1 MFVRRDIKCLLHF
14 NWTLHPNFIPFSCA
28 VYEWTSIKSCHVKDC
43 MNGDMCVQVSRWNVF
58 WEVDGCV
65 GWWLGL
71 ELQCHFMSNT
81 PKLTLSLCV
90 FISLALHES
99 CDDLSFQ
106 DFVRSFASAV
116 SFSKPKWIC
125 SLQINFLNLM
135 ACQCQWA
142 FKGWFFNVCVLIW
155 RWLLSVCRW
164 WRWARAEE
172 IRSEW
177 KQKKTKANEMQV
189 VEYKTQ
195 SVQ

>member
-14 NWTLHPNFIPFSCA
+14 NWTLHPNFTPFSCA

-43 MNGDMCVQVSRWNVF
+43 MNGDMCVQVSR
-58 WEVDGCV
+58 CK
-65 GWWLGL
+65 
-71 ELQCHFMSNT
+71 CMMY
-81 PKLTLSLCV
+81 

-106 DFVRSFASAV
+106 DFVRLFASAV

-189 VEYKTQ
+189 VE
-195 SVQ
+195 